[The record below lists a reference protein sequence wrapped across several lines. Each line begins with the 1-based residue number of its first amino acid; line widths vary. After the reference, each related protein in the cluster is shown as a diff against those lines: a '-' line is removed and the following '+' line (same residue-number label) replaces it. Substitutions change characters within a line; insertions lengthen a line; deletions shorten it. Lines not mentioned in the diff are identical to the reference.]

1 MRWASEGNIRAVTPD
16 GAAPLDVGADLVE
29 LVGRE
34 LSDWGVDRA
43 VRCGYRLESIL
54 GAGGMGVAF
63 LARVEDEETS
73 VRTGGGAIPPRPG
86 RPLAGTRCV
95 VKVLLPQVVAR
106 ESRIAELSFK
116 KEVVALSRLAEKLPP
131 SPFVVRYLDAGLLAV
146 HTKDGRLFLPWCALE
161 LVDGR
166 PLGTTLDERLREAQG
181 PLEPARAAALIDGIL
196 RGVRAVHSVG
206 LVHRDLKPSNVLVC
220 GEPPNELPK
229 ITDFGVARALGVGD
243 TFDVTVGTTGYAAL
257 EQLEGPSPK
266 ARAGGA
272 KDGVGPWSDVF
283 ALGAILYEIIARQGM
298 YEAPS
303 AMAFVGKV
311 LARNFD
317 RLAQRAERG
326 ELGLAWS
333 TADGKALAA
342 QWDELLLRATSPRS
356 PGGGTL
362 GEGIPAPLRHRDVDE
377 LLDDVEP
384 LLDAMRALGKATRG
398 SQPVVAI
405 ATVAGADS
413 PSMNSGSVARVD
425 ESVVAAR
432 RWEWVVGSPLDP
444 SLGTLGFAACRSDGG
459 VLASTV
465 GLRGPANAMSPA
477 LLFWNGESWTQ
488 LPPRRGDDTVVG
500 VLQGGAGA
508 FVVIGE
514 GGEVEVLPGGGGSF
528 SFRLPFGVKRAPA
541 LAGHP
546 LAIAHL
552 ALHTAHGEWVIAR
565 MSGRLGVPVA
575 RLGSG
580 VQLNALV
587 RDERDQ
593 LIVGGSTPGR
603 RGDESFAAVVDTRGR
618 IAALPPLPGPRV
630 SAMALDADGALVVAG
645 PGGVGSIDPDRSRIM
660 LDVLDDSVPDSCAI
674 EALVALP
681 DGQVWGFAPGVV
693 LRRGWDR
700 RWRPLKIEP
709 SLAATP
715 VVAVAASGARV
726 WSVHADGRV
735 LAGRLSLAATPRPA
749 SST

>member
-1 MRWASEGNIRAVTPD
+1 MRRGTEGNILAVTPD
-16 GAAPLDVGADLVE
+16 GAAPLDVGPDLLE
-29 LVGRE
+29 LVGCE
-34 LSDWGVDRA
+34 LTDWSVDHA

-63 LARVEDEETS
+63 LARVDDDETS
-73 VRTGGGAIPPRPG
+73 VRSGGVPLPARAG

-95 VKVLLPQVVAR
+95 VKILLPQVVAR
-106 ESRIAELSFK
+106 ESRIAEISFK

-131 SPFVVRYLDAGLLAV
+131 SPFVVRYLDAGLLV
-146 HTKDGRLFLPWCALE
+146 VRTKAAQLFLPWCVME

-166 PLGTTLDERLREAQG
+166 PLGTTLDERLREARG

-196 RGVRAVHSVG
+196 RGVRAVHAVG

-229 ITDFGVARALGVGD
+229 ISDFGVARALGVGD

-266 ARAGGA
+266 AREGGA

-283 ALGAILYEIIARQGM
+283 ALGAILYEILAREGM

-311 LARNFD
+311 LARNFE
-317 RLAQRAERG
+317 RLADRAERG
-326 ELGLAWS
+326 ALGLPWS
-333 TADGKALAA
+333 TAAGRSLAA
-342 QWDELLLRATSPRS
+342 RWDELLLRATSPRS

-362 GEGIPAPLRHRDVDE
+362 GEGIPAPIRHRDVDE

-384 LLDAMRALGKATRG
+384 LLDAMRTLGASPRG
-398 SQPVVAI
+398 SQLPETTAS
-405 ATVAGADS
+405 ADS
-413 PSMNSGSVARVD
+413 PSMNSRSVARVD

-432 RWEWVVGSPLDP
+432 RWEWTIGPPLDA
-444 SLGTLGFAACRSDGG
+444 SLGSLAYAACRSDGA
-459 VLASTV
+459 VLAAAHGHAS
-465 GLRGPANAMSPA
+465 ANVSSPA
-477 LLFWNGESWTQ
+477 LLFWNGESWTK
-488 LPPRRGDDTVVG
+488 LPARRGDDTIVG

-508 FVVIGE
+508 FVVVGE
-514 GGEVEVLPGGGGSF
+514 GGEVEVLPGGGGAF
-528 SFRLPFGVKRAPA
+528 SFRLPFAVKRAPA

-565 MSGRLGVPVA
+565 MQGRLAVPFA
-575 RLGSG
+575 RLGNG
-580 VQLNALV
+580 VEVHALV
-587 RDERDQ
+587 RDDRDQ
-593 LIVGGSTPGR
+593 LIVGGRTPGR
-603 RGDESFAAVVDTRGR
+603 RGDESFAAVVDVRGR
-618 IAALPPLPGPRV
+618 IAALPPLPGPGV
-630 SAMALDADGALVVAG
+630 SAMAIDADDALVVAG
-645 PGGVGSIDPDRSRIM
+645 PGGIGLIDPDRSRIV
-660 LDVLDDSVPDSCAI
+660 LDVLDESVPEGCAV
-674 EALVALP
+674 EALVALA

-709 SLAATP
+709 SLATTP

-735 LAGRLSLAATPRPA
+735 LAGRLSLAANPKPA